1 MIKSLKFSI
10 FEISFYLYSFF
21 PSTPQS
27 ALRLRWWLDDNLRVT
42 LDELV
47 LKTVMNGE
55 KGTQSISF
63 LTSSFFLLNGF
74 RITSNNRGGLWVV
87 GESSF
92 IGSRGRLFSSSQAT

>member
-1 MIKSLKFSI
+1 MIQKSLKLSI
-10 FEISFYLYSFF
+10 CEISFYLYSFF

-27 ALRLRWWLDDNLRVT
+27 ALRLQWWLDDNGWGVPQ
-42 LDELV
+42 D
-47 LKTVMNGE
+47 LKTVMNGD
-55 KGTQSISF
+55 KGTQGVSF

-74 RITSNNRGGLWVV
+74 RITSNNRGGLRVV